1 MQMKVRWQELLIKK
15 KRMEAVK
22 IKLSDF
28 DGNSGL
34 TYRTHVSDVGWQNWV
49 SSNER
54 AGTEGQ
60 NKPIEAIEISLSRT
74 MSDFLISIIEC
85 MFPIWVG

>member
-1 MQMKVRWQELLIKK
+1 MGWMSYADEGKMAGTTNQK

-74 MSDFLISIIEC
+74 MSDFLE
-85 MFPIWVG
+85 